1 MKFVVKNLA
10 LFIFLTVAL
19 SSFTACGGGGGG
31 STNTAGTNGTPK
43 KSEYPLVP
51 AAVMQAEHKGLD
63 GSKIKLEDYK
73 GKVVLINLWAT
84 WCRPCLAEMPHLV
97 ELQNTYKD
105 KGFEILGLDIEP
117 EDTEEKVKEFA
128 ARMKLNYTL
137 GWIDDKGNQ
146 ELLKISKFGGI
157 PQTFLI
163 SRDSEILGIFTGGS
177 PSTIAKLK
185 ENVEKAVNQ

>member
-1 MKFVVKNLA
+1 MKFAVKNLA

-19 SSFTACGGGGGG
+19 SSFTSCGGARTEN
-31 STNTAGTNGTPK
+31 SNANGATK
-43 KSEYPLVP
+43 KSEYPSVP
-51 AAVMQAEHKGLD
+51 APIMQAEHKGLK

-105 KGFEILGLDIEP
+105 KGFEIIGLDIEP
-117 EDTEEKVKEFA
+117 EDTEEKVAEFA
-128 ARMKLNYTL
+128 ERMKLNYTL
-137 GWIDDKGNQ
+137 GWIEGKDNN
-146 ELLKISKFGGI
+146 ELLKISKFNGI
-157 PQTFLI
+157 PQSFLI
-163 SRDSEILGIFTGGS
+163 SRESQILGIFTGGS

-185 ENVEKAVNQ
+185 ETVEKAVSE